1 MLKLVRV
8 EAKLFL
14 REGASVI
21 FAILFPT
28 VLLLVLGAIPALRT
42 PDPMFG
48 GTRFID
54 GYAGTLVVI
63 TLAFLGLQRVPTT
76 VATYRERGVLRRLS
90 TTPLHPG
97 KLLAAQLLVNLIAA
111 VVAVLLVVAVGRLV
125 FDIGLP
131 HHLVGFTLTVLLGAA
146 SLFSFGLVIAA
157 LASTAKAAA
166 GWATVAFMLVMF
178 FGGAYLPRFL
188 LPDAVNTV
196 GQYLPPGVAALQ
208 DSWVGTAPSPPHLAV
223 MAVIA
228 LLAGTV
234 AARTFRWE

>member
-1 MLKLVRV
+1 MLKLVQV

-14 REGASVI
+14 REGASVV
-21 FAILFPT
+21 FALLFPT

-42 PDPMFG
+42 PDPLFG
-48 GTRFID
+48 GLRFID

-63 TLAFLGLQRVPTT
+63 TLAFLGLQRVPTAL
-76 VATYRERGVLRRLS
+76 ATYRERGVLRRLG

-97 KLLAAQLLVNLIAA
+97 KLLAAQLLVNLAAA
-111 VVAVLLVVAVGRLV
+111 VVSVVLVVAVGKLV
-125 FDIGLP
+125 FGIDLP
-131 HHLVGFTLTVLLGAA
+131 HHLVGFTVAILLGAA
-146 SLFSFGLVIAA
+146 SLFAFGLVIAA
-157 LASTAKAAA
+157 LASTAKSAA
-166 GWATVAFMLVMF
+166 GWATVAFMLIMF

-188 LPDAVNTV
+188 LPDVINTV

-208 DSWVGTAPSPPHLAV
+208 DSWVGTAPSPLHLAV

-228 LLAGTV
+228 LFAGTV